1 MMPDKNELVERL
13 YRLHFKKLFIYANAV
28 LRDPEQAKDVVQDTF
43 HEALRRIDVFSKHE
57 NPGGW
62 LMNTLKN
69 KLKENERT
77 RRRDLLRLL
86 SLDADFPDESN
97 LPEELVA
104 AQPEPQEE
112 SVIEKVERILTPE
125 EYQLLKRLVF
135 DRASHL
141 EVAQE
146 FGISV
151 YASQKRLERIR
162 EKLYTVFPE
171 RKKRRKK
178 KSRGRQ
184 KSSRRKIR
192 NCHFSKNRSIKTA
205 AVQGLHF
212 SGMWTVNLQGQI
224 FHFTWNFI
232 I

>member
-43 HEALRRIDVFSKHE
+43 HEALRRIDVFAKHE

-112 SVIEKVERILTPE
+112 SVIEKVERVLTPE

-135 DRASHL
+135 DRASHWRWHRSL
-141 EVAQE
+141 AYLCTPVRNAWSESEKSYIQYFLSE
-146 FGISV
+146 
-151 YASQKRLERIR
+151 KREGKRS
-162 EKLYTVFPE
+162 EKVCQDSL
-171 RKKRRKK
+171 
-178 KSRGRQ
+178 
-184 KSSRRKIR
+184 
-192 NCHFSKNRSIKTA
+192 
-205 AVQGLHF
+205 
-212 SGMWTVNLQGQI
+212 
-224 FHFTWNFI
+224 
-232 I
+232 

>member
-86 SLDADFPDESN
+86 SPWMPIF
-97 LPEELVA
+97 
-104 AQPEPQEE
+104 
-112 SVIEKVERILTPE
+112 RISAIFRKSW
-125 EYQLLKRLVF
+125 LLHNQNHK
-135 DRASHL
+135 
-141 EVAQE
+141 E
-146 FGISV
+146 GIRNRDPRTGT
-151 YASQKRLERIR
+151 YTGRIQASQ
-162 EKLYTVFPE
+162 TV
-171 RKKRRKK
+171 
-178 KSRGRQ
+178 G
-184 KSSRRKIR
+184 
-192 NCHFSKNRSIKTA
+192 
-205 AVQGLHF
+205 V
-212 SGMWTVNLQGQI
+212 
-224 FHFTWNFI
+224 
-232 I
+232 

>member
-1 MMPDKNELVERL
+1 M
-13 YRLHFKKLFIYANAV
+13 HFKKLFIYANAV

-43 HEALRRIDVFSKHE
+43 HEALRRIDVFAKHE

-112 SVIEKVERILTPE
+112 SVIEKVERVLTPE

-178 KSRGRQ
+178 KNRGRQ
-184 KSSRRKIR
+184 KSLRQKIR
-192 NCHFSKNRSIKTA
+192 NCHFSESRSIKTA
-205 AVQGLHF
+205 VVQELHF
-212 SGMWTVNLQGQI
+212 SGMWTVNLQ
-224 FHFTWNFI
+224 
-232 I
+232 